1 MGGGKPTMAAMKK
14 GTWIFALA
22 LGALVAGRAE
32 AEPKPYR
39 HPATGLVLPPTLAD
53 MRQTE
58 PHDYEP
64 ESPGLGVSVGRQ
76 APGTTATIYLY
87 TLGQASIP
95 AGAAAP
101 EVAAHFRQVLED
113 IAAHGQAQGYERFRK
128 TAEGEIGF
136 GPPGAEFR
144 ARTADMQY
152 ALAGEERLTKV
163 DLLGWRNHFLK
174 VRYTYAAGVR
184 EAAERRHVELLD
196 ILADRMKAADG
207 EDSGAAS
214 GGE

>member
-1 MGGGKPTMAAMKK
+1 MAAMKNR
-14 GTWIFALA
+14 TWMLALA
-22 LGALVAGRAE
+22 LGALVAGRCG
-32 AEPKPYR
+32 AEPEPYR

-64 ESPGLGVSVGRQ
+64 DSPGLGVSVGYQ

-87 TLGQASIP
+87 TLGQAAIP
-95 AGAAAP
+95 DGAAAP
-101 EVAAHFRQVLED
+101 EVEAHFRQVLED
-113 IAAHGQAQGYERFRK
+113 IAAHGQAQGHERFRK

-152 ALAGEERLTKV
+152 ALAGEERFTKV

-174 VRYTYAAGVR
+174 VRYTYAAGAR
-184 EAAERRHVELLD
+184 EDAERRHAELLD
-196 ILADRMKAADG
+196 ILADRMKAAAG
-207 EDSGAAS
+207 AMSGAAAGS
-214 GGE
+214 E